1 MISSR
6 CFRSISNLSSP
17 AKLVRHASRIQR
29 LVRTQGLTTQS
40 SLSGRST
47 TVSQFLTTQS
57 PFGRRFTRS
66 LYSAVVVCDLSR
78 IPEILANSVK
88 EGAGLDSDMTDDD
101 DEMSSPVKKGKHR
114 KNPSYR
120 YHVF

>member
-1 MISSR
+1 MLI
-6 CFRSISNLSSP
+6 
-17 AKLVRHASRIQR
+17 RHNHQPKIIH
-29 LVRTQGLTTQS
+29 
-40 SLSGRST
+40 SLIT
-47 TVSQFLTTQS
+47 F
-57 PFGRRFTRS
+57 S
-66 LYSAVVVCDLSR
+66 LFFFPGDLSR

-114 KNPSYR
+114 KNPPYR

>member
-1 MISSR
+1 M
-6 CFRSISNLSSP
+6 
-17 AKLVRHASRIQR
+17 RHASRIQR

-40 SLSGRST
+40 SVSGRST

-78 IPEILANSVK
+78 IPEILANSVE

>member
-29 LVRTQGLTTQS
+29 LARTQGLTTQS

-66 LYSAVVVCDLSR
+66 LYSAVVVYTNR
-78 IPEILANSVK
+78 IGRKVHVILQAINQTSLFQR
-88 EGAGLDSDMTDDD
+88 LDRAVLRRDHFMI
-101 DEMSSPVKKGKHR
+101 
-114 KNPSYR
+114 
-120 YHVF
+120 

>member
-1 MISSR
+1 MRVVTPIQNTLQ
-6 CFRSISNLSSP
+6 FQDTFVVPFFTKIYQLS
-17 AKLVRHASRIQR
+17 
-29 LVRTQGLTTQS
+29 
-40 SLSGRST
+40 
-47 TVSQFLTTQS
+47 LTTQS